1 MSAAP
6 WATFG
11 WWLLAIPV
19 GVAAYAALELFSSWG
34 LSLAFW
40 QRLPSWGRILL
51 LVAII
56 TVAAIGVVFVAEYR
70 RGRDAF

>member
-1 MSAAP
+1 MSVAH
-6 WATFG
+6 WSTVG

-19 GVAAYAALELFSSWG
+19 GIAAYAALELFAGWG
-34 LSLAFW
+34 LGLAFW

-51 LVAII
+51 LVALIA
-56 TVAAIGVVFVAEYR
+56 VGLVGVVFVAQTL